1 MWLGILHRT
10 ALLGVLLGATSLSH
24 LGTAHAA
31 GTAYAVDTAEVGEPG
46 DCKVEGWGSWARNGD
61 ALATWSPSC
70 IIAGMPRTEL
80 VVQTVRG
87 GADGDWYTSVSP
99 FMKFNLLPTAIG
111 RPGFAVVAGPVY
123 DAVKGDVA
131 SVFGYVPMTLRLSEV
146 MRINVNGGW
155 LNDRQND
162 RHFATYGVGWD
173 WLFMPKFSMTLE
185 GFGQL
190 NGERLGWETRPRFQ
204 SGVRYRPVDAFS
216 VDLIYGRNINGEGS
230 HWITLSTAYRFSL
243 K

>member
-1 MWLGILHRT
+1 
-10 ALLGVLLGATSLSH
+10 
-24 LGTAHAA
+24 
-31 GTAYAVDTAEVGEPG
+31 
-46 DCKVEGWGSWARNGD
+46 
-61 ALATWSPSC
+61 
-70 IIAGMPRTEL
+70 
-80 VVQTVRG
+80 
-87 GADGDWYTSVSP
+87 
-99 FMKFNLLPTAIG
+99 MKFNLLPTAIG

-123 DAVKGDVA
+123 DVVKGEVA

-190 NGERLGWETRPRFQ
+190 NGDRQGWETKPRFQ

-216 VDLIYGRNINGEGS
+216 MDLIYGRNINGEGS